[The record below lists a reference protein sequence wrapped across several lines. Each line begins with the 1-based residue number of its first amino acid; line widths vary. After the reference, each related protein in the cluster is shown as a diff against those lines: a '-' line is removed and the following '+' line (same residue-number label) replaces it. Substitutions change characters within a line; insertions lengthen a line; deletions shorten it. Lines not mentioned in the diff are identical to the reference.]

1 MKKVYEVISGS
12 FKGKTGVLSGQP
24 MPGCHL
30 LKTGVNTKVL
40 VTKSQL
46 KEVSSFDEI
55 SALS

>member
-12 FKGKTGVLSGQP
+12 FKGKTGVISGQH
-24 MPGCHL
+24 MPGCYL
-30 LKTGVNTKVL
+30 LKTGVNKKVL